1 MDADHGFW
9 GRPEDMNM
17 ARYVIIIT
25 VVKILAEIIITI
37 LEMVV
42 KMSKTLTADYDEQAG
57 TVDRARQPWFRSGQ
71 VGFQI
76 KLFRS
81 I

>member
-25 VVKILAEIIITI
+25 VVKMFAKIIITI

-42 KMSKTLTADYDEQAG
+42 KMSKILTVLTMMSRPAQSIGPGNPGSDL
-57 TVDRARQPWFRSGQ
+57 ARWVS
-71 VGFQI
+71 
-76 KLFRS
+76 K
-81 I
+81 

>member
-42 KMSKTLTADYDEQAG
+42 KMSKILTADHDEQAG

-71 VGFQI
+71 VGLS
-76 KLFRS
+76 K
-81 I
+81 